1 MSDVRTA
8 EWMGS
13 WAPLRVYV
21 AGNSSERGERA
32 KPVIEKLRNAGCVIT
47 YDWTV
52 AVDEFGANAVGETQ
66 ARLSASRD
74 LAGVRGA
81 DVVLAL
87 APETGGCGM
96 WIEVGAAF
104 ALGIPVLFSCP
115 EPNRTI
121 FSRLA
126 LARFE
131 SDHFAVAY
139 LLEMHRQGR
148 PSRTSQTGSEDGT

>member
-1 MSDVRTA
+1 MSVRTN
-8 EWMGS
+8 EWMAS

-21 AGNSSERGERA
+21 AGNSGEREARA
-32 KPVIEKLRNAGCVIT
+32 KPMIESLRNAGCVIT
-47 YDWTV
+47 YDWTI
-52 AVDEFGANAVGETQ
+52 AVDQFGANAVGEVQ

-74 LAGVRGA
+74 LAGVRAA

-104 ALGIPVLFSCP
+104 ALGIPVVFSCP

-131 SDHFAVAY
+131 ADHEALTY
-139 LLEMHRQGR
+139 LLEMHCQGR
-148 PSRTSQTGSEDGT
+148 PGGSSERRGEDPR